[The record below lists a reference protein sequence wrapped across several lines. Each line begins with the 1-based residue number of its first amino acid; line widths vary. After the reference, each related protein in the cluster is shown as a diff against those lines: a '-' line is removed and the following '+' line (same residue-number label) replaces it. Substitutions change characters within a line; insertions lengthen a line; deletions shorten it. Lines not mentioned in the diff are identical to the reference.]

1 MDLEVILAVL
11 MALLLGSALGAGVAR
26 RFFPAEIEIAVSR
39 AHGARLP
46 PGARHKHEYDHVR
59 NDGKGWRCGLC
70 DEPQP

>member
-1 MDLEVILAVL
+1 MDPEAILAVL

-26 RFFPAEIEIAVSR
+26 RFFPAEIAVSR
-39 AHGARLP
+39 ADGPRLP

-70 DEPQP
+70 DQPQP